1 MIHGEL
7 VRPGP
12 ALRPVDHQAPVE
24 RATQHWDARD
34 VAVFAGGRIEAYVG
48 PRELGA
54 ADDLEQVIVEFI
66 AGAKE
71 SLDLAVQELDSEPI
85 AQALLDA
92 RFRGVNVRIVLEQG
106 YLLTAR
112 LPVVRPR
119 DGEDVE
125 AARRRVEWG
134 EEPGNRSLEPNRR
147 ILAALLR
154 CNIDVKA
161 DYNPAIFHQ
170 KFIVRDYR
178 GRAKTGSAVLS
189 GSANFTV
196 TDCHRNLNHVVVFH
210 DARICREYAGEFER
224 IRAGRFGREEHG
236 DVPRTYNLDGVP
248 VKVLFAP
255 DHTPELEI
263 MKQMLKAQKRVDFAI
278 FTFAGSSGID
288 DAMIALA
295 AAGRTITGALDPG
308 QGAQTWAATHGLDKA
323 GISLFFPPRTPAFGK
338 LHHKLMV
345 IDETTTIA
353 GSFNYTAPANEY
365 NDENIFV
372 IGSPYLDLKRGD
384 GGPVDPEACAAIARF
399 FRAEIVR
406 IERLGERMLIPRQ
419 RSGREPTPTEA
430 AAGFR

>member
-1 MIHGEL
+1 MITRRVGWWAS
-7 VRPGP
+7 VG
-12 ALRPVDHQAPVE
+12 VE
-24 RATQHWDARD
+24 WVAEHWEAQV
-34 VAVFAGGRIEAYVG
+34 VAIFAGGRIEAFVG

-54 ADDLEQVIVEFI
+54 PDDLEAVIVEFI
-66 AGAKE
+66 GGAKE
-71 SLDLAVQELDSEPI
+71 TLDLAVQELDSEPI
-85 AQALLDA
+85 AQAVLDA
-92 RFRGVNVRIVLEQG
+92 RFRGVNVRIVLEQS

-119 DGEDVE
+119 EGEDIE
-125 AARRRVEWG
+125 AAWHRVVWG
-134 EEPGNRSLEPNRR
+134 EEPGERSLEPNRR

-170 KFIVRDYR
+170 KFVVRDYR
-178 GRAKTGSAVLS
+178 GRAKPRSAILS

-196 TDCHRNLNHVVVFH
+196 TDCHRNLNHVVVFN
-210 DARICREYAGEFER
+210 DARVCKEYAAEFDR

-236 DVPRTYNLDGVP
+236 DVPRAFNLNGVP

-263 MKQMLKAQKRVDFAI
+263 IKQMLKAEKRVDFAI

-288 DAMIALA
+288 DAMIALS
-295 AAGRTITGALDPG
+295 AAGRTITGAVDPG
-308 QGAQTWAATHGLDKA
+308 QGAQTWAATHDLDKA
-323 GISLFFPPRTPAFGK
+323 RIQLFFPPRTPAFGK

-372 IGSPYLDLKRGD
+372 MGSPYLDLKRAE
-384 GGPVDPEACAAIARF
+384 GGPVEPEACAELARF
-399 FRAEIVR
+399 FRTEIVR
-406 IERLGERMLIPRQ
+406 IERLGEKMAIPQ
-419 RSGREPTPTEA
+419 LRSTREATPAEA
-430 AAGFR
+430 ALGFR

>member
-1 MIHGEL
+1 MTAMIH
-7 VRPGP
+7 
-12 ALRPVDHQAPVE
+12 
-24 RATQHWDARD
+24 RD
-34 VAVFAGGRIEAYVG
+34 VVRSEPARQLADHEAGGEPNVFAGGRIEAYVG
-48 PRELGA
+48 PSELGA
-54 ADDLEQVIVEFI
+54 RHDLERMIVEFI
-66 AGAKE
+66 SDAQQ
-71 SLDLAVQELDSEPI
+71 SLDIAVQELDSEPI
-85 AQALLDA
+85 AQAVLDA
-92 RFRGVNVRIVLEQG
+92 RFRGVKVRVVLEQD

-119 DGEDVE
+119 AGEDLAVARHRIIWSEE
-125 AARRRVEWG
+125 AG
-134 EEPGNRSLEPNRR
+134 HRSLESNRR

-178 GRAKTGSAVLS
+178 GRATPRSAVLS

-210 DARICREYAGEFER
+210 DAKICHEYADEFER
-224 IRAGRFGREEHG
+224 IRAGRFGREQHG
-236 DVPRTYNLDGVP
+236 DVPHTYNVDGVP

-263 MKQMLKAQKRVDFAI
+263 MKQMLKAQHRVDFAI

-295 AAGRTITGALDPG
+295 AAGRTITGAVDPG
-308 QGAQTWAATHGLDKA
+308 QGVQAWAATHGLDKA
-323 GISLFFPPRTPAFGK
+323 GIALFFPARTPSFGK

-372 IGSPYLDLKRGD
+372 IGSPYLDLKRGE
-384 GGPVDPEACAAIARF
+384 GGPVDPDACAAIARF
-399 FRAEIVR
+399 FRTEILR
-406 IERLGERMLIPRQ
+406 IERLGERMVIPRQ
-419 RSGREPTPTEA
+419 RSGRAPTATEA
-430 AAGFR
+430 ARGFR